1 MSASRPRSAPAGETI
16 APGAPD
22 LVNWRARIEASN
34 RSQQENPMPN
44 LAALPLQALGLLAAV
59 VFVASLIGHSLVRN
73 PLIGAILTVILFV
86 AAYVFWN
93 YYDHSLLPG
102 VRFRLA

>member
-1 MSASRPRSAPAGETI
+1 MPA
-16 APGAPD
+16 
-22 LVNWRARIEASN
+22 IEAN
-34 RSQQENPMPN
+34 RRENPMPN

-73 PLIGAILTVILFV
+73 PFVGAILTVILFV

>member
-1 MSASRPRSAPAGETI
+1 
-16 APGAPD
+16 
-22 LVNWRARIEASN
+22 
-34 RSQQENPMPN
+34 MPN

-73 PLIGAILTVILFV
+73 PFIGAILTVILFV

-93 YYDHSLLPG
+93 YYDHNLLPACASASHEAILEG
-102 VRFRLA
+102 GETAVLA